1 MRKEEI
7 EIMDIKE
14 KLGLI
19 EECMDL
25 DEGTLKLEDILDEYE
40 EWDSVTALSIIAM
53 VDEQF
58 HRTLSGD
65 ALKEAKTVS
74 DIIALME

>member
-1 MRKEEI
+1 
-7 EIMDIKE
+7 MDRKE
-14 KLGLI
+14 KLALM

-25 DEGTLKLEDILDEYE
+25 EVGTLKVEDKLESFE

-58 HRTLSGD
+58 HKTLSGED
-65 ALKEAKTVS
+65 LIAAKTVS
-74 DIIALME
+74 DILALME

>member
-1 MRKEEI
+1 ME
-7 EIMDIKE
+7 IKE
-14 KLGLI
+14 KLALI

-25 DEGTLKLEDILDEYE
+25 DVGTINESDELDSFE

-58 HRTLSGD
+58 HKTLSGED
-65 ALKEAKTVS
+65 LKAAKTVA
-74 DIIALME
+74 DILAMME

>member
-1 MRKEEI
+1 
-7 EIMDIKE
+7 MDMKE
-14 KLGLI
+14 KLALI

-25 DEGTLKLEDILDEYE
+25 DVGTLKVEDKLESFE

-58 HRTLSGD
+58 HKTLSGED
-65 ALKEAKTVS
+65 LKGAKTVK
-74 DIIALME
+74 DLIVLME

>member
-1 MRKEEI
+1 ME
-7 EIMDIKE
+7 IKE
-14 KLGLI
+14 KLALI

-25 DEGTLKLEDILDEYE
+25 DVGTIKESDELDSFE

-58 HRTLSGD
+58 HNTLSGED
-65 ALKEAKTVS
+65 LKAAKTVA
-74 DIIALME
+74 DILAMME

>member
-1 MRKEEI
+1 
-7 EIMDIKE
+7 MDIKE
-14 KLGLI
+14 KLALV

-25 DEGTLKLEDILDEYE
+25 DEGTLKLEDNLADYE

-58 HRTLSGD
+58 HKTLSGD
-65 ALKEAKTVS
+65 DLKSAKTIS